1 MHEEPALKVGGQTMS
16 ATRRNPEGNMDV
28 IVTAAERGTVWQL
41 TDLFG
46 RSMGSITE
54 SGANQF
60 TISPEGHALETMAG
74 MPKGPHASLDAV
86 LAEIERRTRGI
97 CRRSSGE
104 EQP

>member
-1 MHEEPALKVGGQTMS
+1 MS

-41 TDLFG
+41 RDLFG

-60 TISPEGHALETMAG
+60 TFCPEGHASETMAG
-74 MPKGPHASLDAV
+74 NYGRNAERAARLARCRPGRDRKAYPGHLPARFWRRAALD
-86 LAEIERRTRGI
+86 
-97 CRRSSGE
+97 
-104 EQP
+104 

>member
-1 MHEEPALKVGGQTMS
+1 
-16 ATRRNPEGNMDV
+16 MDV

-74 MPKGPHASLDAV
+74 MQKGPHASLDAV

-97 CRRSSGE
+97 CRRDSGE
-104 EQP
+104 KQPYTKDLDTKDLDEPHGRSFR